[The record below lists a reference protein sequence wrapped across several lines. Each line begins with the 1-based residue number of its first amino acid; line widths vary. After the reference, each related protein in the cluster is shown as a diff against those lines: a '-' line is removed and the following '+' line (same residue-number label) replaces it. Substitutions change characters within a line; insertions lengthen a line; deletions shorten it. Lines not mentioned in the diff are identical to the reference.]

1 MLRAFHDP
9 NVILEKTAKAVY
21 SNTKKD
27 EDKFYR
33 ELCKPQ
39 MILRVGIS
47 LNFAS
52 LSVGTQ
58 GSTCLVLLEVWPD
71 GREGRDQLLPGV
83 CSLTGVLKV

>member
-1 MLRAFHDP
+1 MLRAFYDP

-21 SNTKKD
+21 SNPEKD

-39 MILRVGIS
+39 MIPRVGIS

-52 LSVGTQ
+52 FISGDSGQ
-58 GSTCLVLLEVWPD
+58 HSFGAPGSLA
-71 GREGRDQLLPGV
+71 
-83 CSLTGVLKV
+83 